1 MPPTRHDEDAPA
13 LLADLVAK
21 ARTRGADAML
31 ADSRSLSVALRLG
44 AVGHLERAESVDVGL
59 RVFIGH
65 RQAIVSSSD
74 TSRTALDELVER
86 AVAMARAVPED
97 PFCGLAGAGEVAM
110 EVADVDS
117 CEAGEPVV
125 EVLVERARAAE
136 DAARAVPGIT
146 NSEGAE
152 AGWSLGRRW
161 IVGSNGFARSREV
174 SSHSLSASVLAGE
187 GTGMERDYEYAS
199 AVYADDLPDA
209 AALGRAAGE
218 RTVRR
223 LDPRK
228 VDSGQVPIV
237 FESRAARS
245 LLGHLAGAV
254 NGASIA
260 RGTSFLRDALDTPVF
275 ADGVT
280 IVDDPLR
287 RRGLRS
293 RPFDAEGIAPV
304 RRAVIDGGVLTT
316 WFLDLRSARQI
327 GAHTTGHASR
337 GPSSTPSPAPT
348 NLFLEPGDTA
358 PEALI
363 ADIKRGLLVTEL
375 IGFGVNGITGD
386 YSRGATGFWIEDGA
400 LAYPVSEVT
409 IAGNLKDMFRHLTP
423 ANDLEFRYGTDSP
436 TVVVEGMTVAGR

>member
-44 AVGHLERAESVDVGL
+44 AVEHLERAESVDVGL